1 MAKLWASFSL
11 KGVINRTREA
21 GASALTPFR
30 GRLLGPAN
38 RGQCLPFTP
47 RYSRSVPW
55 PFPAGKHAPHE
66 TASQSV
72 PLFRPAQPLT
82 TLPLCLIP
90 FFFCTNTLSLQL
102 SSTLLLSG
110 IVVTGPIIVLHWISQ
125 QCLHSGD
132 FFFGFKSLQ
141 WKLMWPW
148 SECLRMS
155 FKPEEEE
162 RPLKVLSFM
171 LLIDRRLSEHFFSWP
186 VITMIRMGL
195 NA

>member
-30 GRLLGPAN
+30 GRLLGPVN

-55 PFPAGKHAPHE
+55 PFPAGKHSPHG

-132 FFFGFKSLQ
+132 FFLALNHSSGNWCDLEVNAC
-141 WKLMWPW
+141 
-148 SECLRMS
+148 ECLS
-155 FKPEEEE
+155 N
-162 RPLKVLSFM
+162 LKRKNALWKSCLSCY
-171 LLIDRRLSEHFFSWP
+171 
-186 VITMIRMGL
+186 
-195 NA
+195 